1 MAELP
6 LLTLILA
13 WFFQHITIGTF
24 MFVMSMDLV
33 TGLLASAKERKLISS
48 VATNGWIKKCGILL
62 AVVFAFGMEP
72 FVLAN
77 MGPYYVGEL
86 VTLGFIGAECISII
100 ENLGRAGV
108 VMPVWFKSM
117 FVKFANA
124 SRDDLARKAP
134 DKVE

>member
-6 LLTLILA
+6 LFTLIIT
-13 WFFQHITIGTF
+13 WFFNHITVGTF
-24 MFVMSMDLV
+24 MFVMTMDLM

-72 FVLAN
+72 FVIATI
-77 MGPYYVGEL
+77 GPYYVGEL
-86 VTLGFIGAECISII
+86 ITLGFIGAEVISII

-108 VMPVWFKSM
+108 VMPSWFKVM
-117 FVKFANA
+117 FQKFQA
-124 SRDDLARKAP
+124 SQEVAPKAP